1 MAAPVRVLLVEDNPG
16 DARLVEVLLEDSGE
30 KRFHLT
36 RVADLETALAALG
49 KEGYGAM
56 LVDLSLP
63 DSQGLDTFRTLSK
76 AAPGVPLV
84 VFTGLADE
92 EAGMR
97 AVAEGAQDYLI
108 KGEAAGPQLLHALHY
123 AVGRHR
129 RQAALAKALQA
140 SEEEMEAARRI
151 YRHLLPAKS
160 PCCSGFDIAGGAASA
175 TAAGGDFYDFLALP
189 GDRLGV
195 VIGDVTSHGVG
206 PAMLMAATRAY
217 LRAFA
222 HTRSSIGEIVTL
234 ANRVLVE
241 DVGDGRNVT
250 LLFAQLDPTGRSLT
264 YTSAGH
270 EPGYIIDRGGAMRM
284 KLYCTGMPL
293 GIEAVG
299 AYRTSVPTVLS
310 HGEIALLL
318 TDGVV
323 EARSPGG
330 EMFGRDRAVEV
341 VAAQRRR
348 TAHDILAALLE
359 EVCRFRQDQPAQDDV
374 TAVVIK
380 AIQA

>member
-1 MAAPVRVLLVEDNPG
+1 MAALVPVLLVEDNPG
-16 DARLVEVLLEDSGE
+16 DARLVEVLLEESGE

-36 RVADLETALAALG
+36 RVADLESALAALR
-49 KEGYGAM
+49 KDEYGAM
-56 LVDLSLP
+56 LVDLFLP
-63 DSQGLDTFRTLSK
+63 DSQGLDTFRAVSR
-76 AAPGVPLV
+76 AAPGVPVV
-84 VFTGLADE
+84 VFTGLVDE
-92 EAGMR
+92 ESGMR

-108 KGEAAGPQLLHALHY
+108 KGQAAGVQLLHALHF

-129 RQAALAKALQA
+129 RQAALARALQA
-140 SEEEMEAARRI
+140 SEEEMDAARRI

-160 PCCSGFDIAGGAASA
+160 PCCAGFDIAGGAASA
-175 TAAGGDFYDFLALP
+175 TAAGGDFYDYLP
-189 GDRLGV
+189 LLGDRLGV

-222 HTRSSIGEIVTL
+222 HTRSSIGEIVAL

-241 DVGDGRNVT
+241 DVGEGRNVT
-250 LLFAQLDPTGRSLT
+250 LLVTQLDPQSRSLT

-270 EPGYIIDRGGAMRM
+270 EPGYILDCAGGVRM

-293 GIEAVG
+293 GIEADG
-299 AYRTSVPTVLS
+299 AYRTAGPTVL
-310 HGEIALLL
+310 HPGEIALLL

-341 VAAQRRR
+341 VAAHRHRI
-348 TAHDILAALLE
+348 AHDILAALLE
-359 EVCRFRQDQPAQDDV
+359 EVGRFRQDRPAQDDV

-380 AIQA
+380 AIEA